1 MGTAAL
7 IQVGMWNLADN
18 RVNIALFVS
27 LLYYVGALLMYHTNI
42 EDNTRRPSI
51 SKSEWKRWQINI
63 VKHLNY
69 SVPNEPVDG
78 FRDNMKRGKCKKT
91 RYITVQD
98 IGQLGNQMNE
108 YASLLSHSKRL
119 GMTPF
124 IARHMKEKLSAIF
137 G

>member
-1 MGTAAL
+1 M
-7 IQVGMWNLADN
+7 VN
-18 RVNIALFVS
+18 RVNIAVITS
-27 LLYYVGALLMYHTNI
+27 LLYVCALLMYHASN
-42 EDNTRRPSI
+42 EDHTRRPSI
-51 SKSEWKRWQINI
+51 SKSELKKWQINI

-69 SVPNEPVDG
+69 SVPNEPVFG
-78 FRDNMKRGKCKKT
+78 FRDNMQRGKCNEA
-91 RYITVQD
+91 RFITVED

-124 IARHMKEKLSAIF
+124 IAKHMQEKLSAIF